1 MALVEVTYVR
11 QVGNLPD
18 KVEDTTVAPHLSAAA
33 IRLKRWV
40 GASAYIDAGAASPSD
55 PDRAA
60 ALKLAEARLALAEM
74 FASLA
79 GNFQGLGFVGG
90 ASHAEGQSSYLT
102 PAQVQ
107 TLADQH
113 LAAAERLARPYLES
127 PAALAG
133 VVKDLDGDA

>member
-1 MALVEVTYVR
+1 MPLIDEAYVR

-18 KVEDTTVAPHLSAAA
+18 KVETATVTPHLSAAA
-33 IRLKRWV
+33 LRLKRWV
-40 GASAYIDAGAASPSD
+40 GATAYSDAGAASPSD

-79 GNFQGLGFVGG
+79 GNYQGMGFVGG
-90 ASHAEGQSSYLT
+90 ASHTEGQSSYLT
-102 PAQVQ
+102 PAQVE
-107 TLADQH
+107 TLAVQH
-113 LAAAERLARPYLES
+113 LAAAERLAQPYLKS